1 MIFSD
6 HADPLFEIGPE
17 RNKNVKRKNF
27 SISLMLIVLAAVV
40 FVAYTLYDSS
50 STDSVPPTI
59 KISDEKLTLSVN
71 DGENVLLTG
80 VTAEDDKDGDVTAS
94 LIVESVYGISEDGS
108 VTVRYAAFDSA
119 GNVASAERTV
129 VYSDYQSP
137 VIMLNSPLVFE
148 YGSSFD
154 VFDCVSA
161 YDVFDGDVTR
171 KIKATMLSEGASVS
185 TEGTHEVQFRVTNSV
200 GDSVQLV
207 LPVEV
212 YPDDT
217 YNGSIELSEWIV
229 YLPVGAEFDAYSY
242 LESFN
247 TVYEEIPLTDGVPD
261 SVELIMDNT
270 VDTEKSGVYTVSYTA
285 VKNNNDKTYIGYTKL
300 IVVVEG
306 GNGNG

>member
-1 MIFSD
+1 M
-6 HADPLFEIGPE
+6 
-17 RNKNVKRKNF
+17 KRKYF
-27 SISLMLIVLAAVV
+27 SISLTLIILAIAVLVS
-40 FVAYTLYDSS
+40 YMLYDSA
-50 STDSVPPTI
+50 STDSVPPII
-59 KISDEKLTLSVN
+59 KISDERLTLSVN
-71 DGENVLLTG
+71 DDEKVLLTG

-94 LIVESVYGISEDGS
+94 LIVESVYGVSEDGS
-108 VTVRYAAFDSA
+108 LTVRYAAFDSA

-129 VYSDYQSP
+129 IYSDYQSP
-137 VIMLNSPLVFE
+137 VIKLNAPLVFE
-148 YGSSFD
+148 YGSVFD

-171 KIKATMLSEGASVS
+171 KIKATMLSEGANVS
-185 TEGTHEVQFRVTNSV
+185 AEGTHEVQFRVTNSV

-217 YNGSIELSEWIV
+217 YNASIDLSEWIV
-229 YLPVGAEFDAYSY
+229 YMPVGAEFDAYSY

-247 TVYEEIPLTDGVPD
+247 TVYEKISLSEGVSD
-261 SVELIMDNT
+261 SVELIIDGN
-270 VDTEKSGVYTVSYTA
+270 VDTEKTGVYTVSYTA
-285 VKNNNDKTYIGYTKL
+285 VKKNDDRTYIGYTKL

>member
-1 MIFSD
+1 MT
-6 HADPLFEIGPE
+6 
-17 RNKNVKRKNF
+17 
-27 SISLMLIVLAAVV
+27 LIILAAVV
-40 FVAYTLYDSS
+40 LVAYTLYDSA

-59 KISDEKLTLSVN
+59 KIPDEPLTLSVN
-71 DGENVLLTG
+71 DGEDVLLTG

-94 LIVESVYGISEDGS
+94 LIVESVYGISENGS

-129 VYSDYQSP
+129 VYSDYHSP
-137 VIMLNSPLVFE
+137 VISLNSPLVFE
-148 YGSSFD
+148 YGSGFD

-161 YDVFDGDVTR
+161 YDAFDGDVTR
-171 KIKATMLSEGASVS
+171 KIKATMLSEGTNVS
-185 TEGTHEVQFRVTNSV
+185 MEGTHEVQFRVTNSV

-217 YNGSIELSEWIV
+217 YNASIELSDWIV
-229 YLPVGAEFDAYSY
+229 YLPVGAEFDPYSY
-242 LESFN
+242 LEAFK
-247 TVYEEIPLTDGVPD
+247 TVYEEIPLTEGTPD
-261 SVELIMDNT
+261 SVELILNDTVNT
-270 VDTEKSGVYTVSYTA
+270 EASGVYTVSYTA
-285 VKNNNDKTYIGYTKL
+285 VKKNDDKTYIGYTKL